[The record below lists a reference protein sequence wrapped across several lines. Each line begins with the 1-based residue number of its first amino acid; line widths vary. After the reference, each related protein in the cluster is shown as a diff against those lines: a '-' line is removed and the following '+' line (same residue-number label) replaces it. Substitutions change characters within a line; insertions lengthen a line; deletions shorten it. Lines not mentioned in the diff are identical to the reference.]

1 MRIKIYSEKVKI
13 VITFSII
20 LLIYSSF
27 LLFYLFDPNGLNQNY
42 RENNPSETPILEN
55 YLQYSLED
63 DFLMSGIET
72 EIKYEENLTFINYDQ
87 GGMTGYHLYFY
98 NQFITTS
105 NSRYLR
111 IIHHLSI
118 TSLIEIIKYI
128 KVNDTWVEQSI
139 ERQWR
144 NPEYFN
150 IFNTMDYNFPSN
162 YIYDDLVVEQTL
174 VETDHKWLD
183 LGNYVVGSLKI
194 ISGYNLASIPIVN
207 TNAKNAYFG
216 VEEILNNTKIIQK
229 VEKFVIRDFIGW
241 EVFQCRLFGWR
252 QITSKTYYLGNYILE
267 AMNGVER
274 TVGINFVPY
283 NL

>member
-1 MRIKIYSEKVKI
+1 MLIKITPEKAKI
-13 VITFSII
+13 IIIFSII
-20 LLIYSSF
+20 FLVFSGG

-42 RENNPSETPILEN
+42 VENNPSETPILEIS
-55 YLQYSLED
+55 LPYSSED

-87 GGMTGYHLYFY
+87 GGMTGYYLYFY
-98 NQFITTS
+98 NQFITQS

-118 TSLIEIIKYI
+118 TSLIEIITYI

-139 ERQWR
+139 ENQWR

-150 IFNTMDYNFPSN
+150 IFTSMDHTLPSN
-162 YIYDDLVVEQTL
+162 YVYDDLIVAENL
-174 VETDHKWLD
+174 VENDHKWLD
-183 LGNYVVGSLKI
+183 LGNYIIGPFKI

-216 VEEILNNTKIIQK
+216 VEEISNNTKIIQK
-229 VEKFVIRDFIGW
+229 VNKFIIRDFIRW
-241 EVFQCRLFGWR
+241 EVFRCKILGWK
-252 QITSKTYYLGNYILE
+252 QITSKTYFLGNYFLE
-267 AMNGVER
+267 SINGVER
-274 TVGINFVPY
+274 TIGINYMPY

>member
-1 MRIKIYSEKVKI
+1 MLIKITPEKAKI
-13 VITFSII
+13 IIIFSII
-20 LLIYSSF
+20 FLVFSGG

-42 RENNPSETPILEN
+42 VENNPSETPILEIS
-55 YLQYSLED
+55 LPYSSED

-87 GGMTGYHLYFY
+87 GGMTGYYLYFY
-98 NQFITTS
+98 NQFITQS

-118 TSLIEIIKYI
+118 TSLIEIITYI

-139 ERQWR
+139 ENQWR

-150 IFNTMDYNFPSN
+150 IFTSMDYTLPSN
-162 YIYDDLVVEQTL
+162 YVYDDLIVAENL
-174 VETDHKWLD
+174 VENDHKWLD
-183 LGNYVVGSLKI
+183 LGNYIIGPFKI

-216 VEEILNNTKIIQK
+216 VEEISNNTKIIQK
-229 VEKFVIRDFIGW
+229 VNKFIIRDFIRW
-241 EVFQCRLFGWR
+241 EVFRCKILGWK
-252 QITSKTYYLGNYILE
+252 QITSKTYFLGNYFLE
-267 AMNGVER
+267 SINGVER
-274 TVGINFVPY
+274 TIGINYMPY